1 MERSNS
7 SDSSK
12 KIQYLSILLIV
23 CAFASAIFMNTNTEE
38 VYEGTAKGFHG
49 DIHVQVAAHR
59 NDENAIEITD
69 IQVKHEDTPDIGG
82 VAISDLVEKVKAE
95 QSVEVEMV
103 AGASYSS
110 QGFLEAVKEAVAKV
124 PEK

>member
-1 MERSNS
+1 MRELQKVFMEISMY
-7 SDSSK
+7 K
-12 KIQYLSILLIV
+12 WQHI
-23 CAFASAIFMNTNTEE
+23 
-38 VYEGTAKGFHG
+38 
-49 DIHVQVAAHR
+49 R
-59 NDENAIEITD
+59 NDGNAIEITD